1 VARELHNK
9 IMSGEMDRPASKLKG
24 RKFSG
29 WRKFNGE
36 RVTK

>member
-1 VARELHNK
+1 V
-9 IMSGEMDRPASKLKG
+9 SGEMDRPQSKLKG

>member
-1 VARELHNK
+1 
-9 IMSGEMDRPASKLKG
+9 MDRPQSKLKG

-36 RVTK
+36 RVKS